1 MGPPRAQALWIAL
14 IVFVLDR
21 ATKMWIEAKVSV
33 YDTIVVIP
41 DVFNIVYTRNRGAA
55 FGILSTAPESIRLT
69 VLVGFAGVVLGL
81 IGWML
86 WQATKPGAIATLYNR
101 LALSL
106 VLGGAVGNLWDRV
119 FQGSVTDFL
128 QVFLGSYE
136 WPSFNIADSG
146 ISVGAVLMALDLI
159 FQPRKQADPKHAPET
174 H

>member
-1 MGPPRAQALWIAL
+1 MWSPRAQAIWIAL

-21 ATKMWIEAKVSV
+21 TTKMWIEARVSV
-33 YDTIVVIP
+33 YDTIAVIP

-55 FGILSTAPESIRLT
+55 FGILSTAPEAVRLT
-69 VLVGFAGVVLGL
+69 VLIGFAGVVLGL

-86 WQATKPGAIATLYNR
+86 WQATKPGALGTIYNR

-128 QVFLGSYE
+128 QVFIGSYE
-136 WPSFNIADSG
+136 WPSFNVADSA
-146 ISVGAVLMALDLI
+146 ISVGATLMAIDLI
-159 FQPRKQADPKHAPET
+159 FYSRKQTEPNHAPET

>member
-1 MGPPRAQALWIAL
+1 MGSPRTQALWIAL
-14 IVFVLDR
+14 IVFALDR
-21 ATKMWIEAKVSV
+21 ATKLWIEARVSV

-55 FGILSTAPESIRLT
+55 FGMLSTAPEAVRLT
-69 VLVGFAGVVLGL
+69 VLIGLAGVILGL

-86 WQATKPGAIATLYNR
+86 WQATKPGAIGTLYNR

-106 VLGGAVGNLWDRV
+106 VIGGAVGNLWDRV
-119 FQGSVTDFL
+119 FSGSVTDFL

-146 ISVGAVLMALDLI
+146 ISIGAVLIALDLI
-159 FQPRKQADPKHAPET
+159 FPPRKQTDPNHAPET